1 MLAIPRIS
9 AFTNEMI
16 TKLIAADV
24 IKDSHAIVGYGALD
38 VRSQSPYAHT
48 FSFSLAFIYW
58 LQTFYPL

>member
-1 MLAIPRIS
+1 MLAIPRIN

-48 FSFSLAFIYW
+48 FSSSLAFIY
-58 LQTFYPL
+58 